1 MQRMIATLLLTA
13 GLAAAGTAQPVRP
26 AQDIPSETIVVQ
38 GTRID
43 DREVQNFVEAL
54 TATPRSGQISR
65 FDWEVCPGA
74 VGLGGTRNGAIT
86 QRLRDV
92 AIAAGMRVGAVGCRP
107 NMLLFVTRGTGR
119 LIDQLSR
126 KYPAYFDGI
135 ERAEI
140 RRMVADPAPATA
152 WHVEGLL
159 DADGVEVTRDKTTGQ
174 YIVDR
179 SAAPSRIGTATR
191 PHFLA
196 AIVAVELDALGGL
209 TLTQVADY
217 AAMRA
222 FTRSDPKRLDQ
233 SAAPTV
239 LSVIGAPMNSA
250 VPITL
255 TQWDLALLKS
265 LYASNPNRAA
275 SSQRNDIK
283 QRVVQELRDGTR
295 RNR

>member
-1 MQRMIATLLLTA
+1 MLATLMLTA
-13 GLAAAGTAQPVRP
+13 GLAAAATAQPVRP

-43 DREVQNFVEAL
+43 GREVDRFVEAL
-54 TATPRSGQISR
+54 TATPLSGQISR
-65 FDWEVCPGA
+65 FSWEVCPGA
-74 VGLGGTRNGAIT
+74 VGLGDIRNGALT
-86 QRLRDV
+86 QRLREV
-92 AIAAGMRVGAVGCRP
+92 ASAAGMRVGAVGCRP
-107 NMLLFVTRGTGR
+107 NMLLFVTRGKGR
-119 LIDQLSR
+119 LIDQLLR
-126 KYPAYFDGI
+126 KYPAYFEGI
-135 ERAEI
+135 TRAEV
-140 RRMVADPAPATA
+140 RRMVQDPAPATA

-159 DADGVEVTRDKTTGQ
+159 DADGVEVTRDKITGQ
-174 YIVDR
+174 YILDR
-179 SAAPSRIGTATR
+179 SDSASRVGTATR
-191 PHFLA
+191 PHFIA
-196 AIVAVELDALGGL
+196 AMVAVELDALGGL
-209 TLTQVADY
+209 TLTQLADY

-222 FTRSDPKRLDQ
+222 FTRSDPKRLDR

-275 SSQRNDIK
+275 ASQRNDIK